1 MLKPEEISKKTKK
14 TKVLEVLGL
23 GVSQFLVFLRPP
35 QVLARF
41 SMKTLLKP
49 EEVSKKNQSLEVKML
64 LKPEEV
70 SKKTKKKTK
79 FWKSSKPGPLN
90 FCFFETSSGFG
101 KVFKENIA
109 KT

>member
-1 MLKPEEISKKTKK
+1 MLLKPEEVSKKTKK
-14 TKVLEVLGL
+14 NKVLEVLGL

-49 EEVSKKNQSLEVKML
+49 EEVSKK
-64 LKPEEV
+64 P
-70 SKKTKKKTK
+70 
-79 FWKSSKPGPLN
+79 KSRG
-90 FCFFETSSGFG
+90 
-101 KVFKENIA
+101 ENVA